1 MRIVQESW
9 LRHSVLPVVLAMAL
23 SAAACNADAEPT
35 TTTLSCDAYGD
46 EWASGIEEAASLHVE
61 GLAAIEQ
68 WGAGELSQGELA
80 SITDDLYLE
89 YFGLIERLGDIGPP
103 PEGMETT
110 IQLARD
116 AISALFQGYGLASRG
131 LDDDLDEAT
140 IEEANQQLNEGAKL
154 LSATV
159 EACEECLSTR

>member
-1 MRIVQESW
+1 
-9 LRHSVLPVVLAMAL
+9 MAL

-68 WGAGELSQGELA
+68 WGAGGLSQGELA

-89 YFGLIERLGDIGPP
+89 YFGQWSQRDQSESTWSTWNGQGTPTSGP
-103 PEGMETT
+103 
-110 IQLARD
+110 R
-116 AISALFQGYGLASRG
+116 R
-131 LDDDLDEAT
+131 
-140 IEEANQQLNEGAKL
+140 ANR
-154 LSATV
+154 S
-159 EACEECLSTR
+159 